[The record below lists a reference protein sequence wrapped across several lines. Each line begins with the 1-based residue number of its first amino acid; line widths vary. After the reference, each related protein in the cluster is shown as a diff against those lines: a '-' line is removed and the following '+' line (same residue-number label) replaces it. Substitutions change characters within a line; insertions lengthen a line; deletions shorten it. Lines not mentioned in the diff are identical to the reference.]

1 MTGYR
6 ASASADP
13 GAPSSVLI
21 CGVNWIGDAI
31 MTMPA
36 LQVFRARYPDCRV
49 YLLVKPALV
58 PLWRMHA
65 APDEIWPLEPGAR
78 GIWRA
83 ARRARA
89 AGIARSYAL
98 PHSIRSALPP
108 ALAGIP
114 DRRGLPGPFRRWLA
128 PGIVRPRLAPGRE
141 HQVFEYLDLLTPGE
155 TTPPPPPALVPGP
168 DARAT
173 VRRLLG
179 DERSAW
185 IGLIPGAARGP
196 SKRWPIERFSEVGRR
211 LAADRFGRIAVFGAA
226 AEAELCSAVASQI
239 GPEARS
245 FAGQTRLD
253 EWAALLQAC
262 RLVIA
267 NDSGGAHLAAAVG
280 TPVVVIF
287 GLTDP
292 RRTAPY
298 RARGRVLQPPG
309 VAGRRDI
316 AREDGRARA
325 ALAAISADEV
335 YQAARGL
342 MTDAPALESRGQ

>member
-6 ASASADP
+6 ASASADD
-13 GAPSSVLI
+13 GAPPSALI

-36 LQVFRARYPDCRV
+36 LQVFRARFPDCRIF
-49 YLLVKPALV
+49 LLVKPALI

-65 APDEIWPLEPGAR
+65 APDEIWPLEPGVR

-83 ARRARA
+83 ARHARA

-98 PHSIRSALPP
+98 AHSIRSALPP

-128 PGIVRPRLAPGRE
+128 PRVVRPRLAPGRE

-155 TTPPPPPALVPGP
+155 SEPPPPPSLVPG
-168 DARAT
+168 AAAYSAVQRF
-173 VRRLLG
+173 LG
-179 DERSAW
+179 DESTAW

-196 SKRWPIERFSEVGRR
+196 AKRWPAERFAEVGRR
-211 LAADRFGRIAVFGAA
+211 LVAEHLGRIAVFGAA
-226 AEAELCSAVASQI
+226 TEAELCSAVASRI

-245 FAGQTRLD
+245 LAGQTRLD

-280 TPVVVIF
+280 APVVVIF

-292 RRTAPY
+292 SRTAPY
-298 RARGRVLQPPG
+298 GARGRVLQPPG

-316 AREDGRARA
+316 ARDDERARA
-325 ALAAISADEV
+325 TLAAISTDDV
-335 YQAARGL
+335 YQAARELLAG
-342 MTDAPALESRGQ
+342 PSALESRGQ